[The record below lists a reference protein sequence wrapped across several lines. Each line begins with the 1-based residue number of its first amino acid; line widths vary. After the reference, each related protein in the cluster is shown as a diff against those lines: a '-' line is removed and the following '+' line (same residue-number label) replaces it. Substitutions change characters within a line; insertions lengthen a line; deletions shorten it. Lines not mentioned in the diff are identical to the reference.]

1 MFMCILGSDL
11 VLLYYLDQLFSN
23 GVIVGNIDSTLITE
37 ASGCAASRQ
46 FDNIIYTHN
55 DHGDSPR
62 IFAVDA
68 TNAKLVAVLDIER
81 LVKKILLL
89 NTHVRLCYSVYLKNS
104 IDK

>member
-1 MFMCILGSDL
+1 M
-11 VLLYYLDQLFSN
+11 
-23 GVIVGNIDSTLITE
+23 IVGNIDSTLITE

-81 LVKKILLL
+81 LVKTILLL
-89 NTHVRLCYSVYLKNS
+89 NTHVRLCYSVYLKQYYRQMATVKDTFKNS
-104 IDK
+104 